1 MSEDPG
7 ACAAPAKE
15 DVSQPICR
23 DFILYKPPED
33 NPHGLFDEPRKIML
47 SYARIKKNTIGYSQY
62 SPAINHLLFLRDNRC
77 HSIVYHEFHDGKTS
91 LR

>member
-15 DVSQPICR
+15 DVSQSICR

-47 SYARIKKNTIGYSQY
+47 SPSIRKYDEVFT
-62 SPAINHLLFLRDNRC
+62 
-77 HSIVYHEFHDGKTS
+77 HSGLSAE
-91 LR
+91 